1 MTLDQA
7 LTLLAGAAGI
17 YIALSALVGILILSI
32 VGIIFYKVWSHL
44 TRTSDRKF

>member
-17 YIALSALVGILILSI
+17 YIALSLIFSI
-32 VGIIFYKVWSHL
+32 VGVIFYKVWSL
-44 TRTSDRKF
+44 ITRAFDRKF

>member
-17 YIALSALVGILILSI
+17 YIALSALVGVLMLPIM
-32 VGIIFYKVWSHL
+32 GIIFYKVWKMMSN
-44 TRTSDRKF
+44 TFDRKF